1 MVLSNK
7 QWEVL
12 DFIKRF
18 IATNGYSPTIRE
30 IMSGLSLKSPS
41 TIQGHLKKLVAEGII
56 TSDKFK
62 SRTIELLVQNEYLQ
76 KSDASK
82 SLPVLGRVR
91 DKVFKEYVEVP
102 IYMLNDY
109 DPKNLYVYR
118 DKTSMYIINRSLA
131 LKDRPSVVIKDDS
144 YIVQMEPK
152 EEIFGNIV
160 SEFKIY

>member
-41 TIQGHLKKLVAEGII
+41 TVQGHLKKLVAEGVI
-56 TSDKFK
+56 TSDKNK

-76 KSDASK
+76 KGDSSE
-82 SLPVLGRVR
+82 SLPVLNDVHE
-91 DKVFKEYVEVP
+91 KVFKEYVEVP
-102 IYMLNDY
+102 AYMLNDY
-109 DPKNLYVYR
+109 DPKNLCVYR

-131 LKDRPSVVIKDDS
+131 MKDRPSLVIEEGKFVIQAKPND
-144 YIVQMEPK
+144 
-152 EEIFGNIV
+152 EIFGNIV